1 MKILI
6 TGVAG
11 FIGFHVA
18 NKLIKSDFDLV
29 GIDNVNNYYDEQL
42 KLSRLSLLKKEG
54 LRFLKLDITDK
65 YVMSNFFNKENF
77 DIIIHLAAQAGVRY
91 SINKPFAYTDSNII
105 GFLNILEG
113 ARENNIKHL
122 IYASS
127 SSVYGFNQKTP
138 FSEDDTTDAPVSF
151 YAASKKSNEMM
162 AYSYSHLYKIPCTGL
177 RFFTVYGPWGRP
189 DMAYF
194 KFVKQILNNETIN
207 IFGQGK
213 MARDFTYIDDVVT
226 ALVSLIPVIPTI
238 NLKNKKFAPHEIFNI
253 GNNRTEKLEKF
264 IYIIEREL
272 NKKAIR
278 NYMDMQPGDV
288 INTWADTKKINKII
302 NFAPKISIEEGLPL
316 FISWYKSHYKLL

>member
-6 TGVAG
+6 TGVTG

-18 NKLIKSDFDLV
+18 NKLIKSEFDLV
-29 GIDNVNNYYDEQL
+29 GIDNVNSYYDKEL
-42 KLSRLSLLKKEG
+42 KLSRLSLLKTRG

-65 YVMSNFFNKENF
+65 YVMENLFNKENF
-77 DIIIHLAAQAGVRY
+77 DVIIHLAAQAGVRY
-91 SINKPFAYTDSNII
+91 SIKKPHAYIDSNII

-113 ARENNIKHL
+113 ARQNNIKHL

-127 SSVYGFNQKTP
+127 SSVYGHNQKTP
-138 FSEDDTTDAPVSF
+138 FSEDDTTDEPVSF

-162 AYSYSHLYKIPCTGL
+162 AYSYSRLYNIPCTGL

-194 KFVKQILNNETIN
+194 KFVKQILNKETIN
-207 IFGQGK
+207 IFGQGN

-226 ALVSLIPVIPTI
+226 ALVSLIPIIPKI
-238 NLKNKKFAPHEIFNI
+238 NFKKKKFAPHEIFNI
-253 GNNRTEKLEKF
+253 GNNKSEKLEKF

-278 NYMDMQPGDV
+278 NYIEMQPGDV
-288 INTWADTKKINKII
+288 INTWADTKKINEILK
-302 NFAPKISIEEGLPL
+302 FSPRISIEEGLPL
-316 FISWYKSHYKLL
+316 FIKWYKNHYKLL

>member
-18 NKLIKSDFDLV
+18 NKLIKSNFDLV

-91 SINKPFAYTDSNII
+91 SINKPFAYIDSNII

-226 ALVSLIPVIPTI
+226 ALISLIPVIPKI

>member
-6 TGVAG
+6 TGVTG

-18 NKLIKSDFDLV
+18 NKLIKNNFDLV
-29 GIDNVNNYYDEQL
+29 GVDNVNNYYDEEL
-42 KLSRLSLLKKEG
+42 KLSRLSLLKADG

-65 YVMSNFFNKENF
+65 PVMKNFFNKENF

-91 SINKPFAYTDSNII
+91 SINEPHAYIDSNIT

-113 ARENNIKHL
+113 ARQSNVKHL

-127 SSVYGFNQKTP
+127 SSVYGLNQKIP
-138 FSEDDTTDAPVSF
+138 FSEDDTTDAPISF

-162 AYSYSHLYKIPCTGL
+162 AHSYSHLYKIPCTGL

-226 ALVSLIPVIPTI
+226 ALVSLIPAIPKI

-253 GNNRTEKLEKF
+253 GNNRSEKLEKF

-278 NYMDMQPGDV
+278 NYMEMQPGDV
-288 INTWADTKKINKII
+288 INTWADTKKINKILK
-302 NFAPKISIEEGLPL
+302 FSPKISIEEGLPM
-316 FISWYKSHYKLL
+316 FIRWYKSHYKLF

>member
-6 TGVAG
+6 TGVTG

-18 NKLIKSDFDLV
+18 NKLINGNFDLV
-29 GIDNVNNYYDEQL
+29 GIDNLNNYYDEEL
-42 KLSRLSLLKKEG
+42 KLSRLFLLKKLG
-54 LRFLKLDITDK
+54 LRFLKLDITNK
-65 YVMSNFFNKENF
+65 VVIKKFFNKENF

-91 SINKPFAYTDSNII
+91 SINKPHAYTDSNII

-113 ARENNIKHL
+113 ARQNNIKHL

-127 SSVYGFNQKTP
+127 SSVYGLNQKIP
-138 FSEDDTTDAPVSF
+138 FSEDDITDSPVSF

-194 KFVKQILNNETIN
+194 KFVKKIINNEIIN
-207 IFGQGK
+207 IFGQGN

-226 ALVSLIPVIPTI
+226 ALVSLIPIIPKI

-253 GNNRTEKLEKF
+253 GNSKSEKLEKF
-264 IYIIEREL
+264 IHIIEGAL

-278 NYMDMQPGDV
+278 NYMEMQPGDV
-288 INTWADTKKINKII
+288 INTWADTKKINKILK
-302 NFAPKISIEEGLPL
+302 FSPKISIEEGLPL
-316 FISWYKSHYKLL
+316 FVRWYKSHYKLL

>member
-6 TGVAG
+6 TGVTG

-18 NKLIKSDFDLV
+18 NKLIKSEFDLV
-29 GIDNVNNYYDEQL
+29 GIDNVNSYYDEEL
-42 KLSRLSLLKKEG
+42 KLSRLSLLKTRG

-65 YVMSNFFNKENF
+65 YVMENLFNKENF
-77 DIIIHLAAQAGVRY
+77 DVIIHLAAQAGVRY
-91 SINKPFAYTDSNII
+91 SIKKPHAYTESNIT

-113 ARENNIKHL
+113 ARQNNIKHL

-127 SSVYGFNQKTP
+127 SSVYGHNEKTP
-138 FSEDDTTDAPVSF
+138 FSEDDTTDRPVSF

-162 AYSYSHLYKIPCTGL
+162 AYSYSHLYNIPCTGL

-207 IFGQGK
+207 IFGQGN

-226 ALVSLIPVIPTI
+226 ALVSLIPIIPKI
-238 NLKNKKFAPHEIFNI
+238 NLKKKKFAPHEIFNI
-253 GNNRTEKLEKF
+253 GNNKSEKLERF
-264 IYIIEREL
+264 IHIIEREL

-278 NYMDMQPGDV
+278 NYMEMQPGDV
-288 INTWADTKKINKII
+288 INTWADTKKINKVLK
-302 NFAPKISIEEGLPL
+302 FSPEISIEEGLRL
-316 FISWYKSHYKLL
+316 FIRWYKSHYKLL

>member
-6 TGVAG
+6 TGVTG

-18 NKLIKSDFDLV
+18 NKLIKSEFDLV
-29 GIDNVNNYYDEQL
+29 GIDNVNSYYNEEL
-42 KLSRLSLLKKEG
+42 KLSRLSLLKTRG

-65 YVMSNFFNKENF
+65 YVMENLFNKENF
-77 DIIIHLAAQAGVRY
+77 DVIIHLAAQAGVRY
-91 SINKPFAYTDSNII
+91 SIKKPHAYTESNIT

-113 ARENNIKHL
+113 ARQNNIKHL

-127 SSVYGFNQKTP
+127 SSVYGHNQKTP
-138 FSEDDTTDAPVSF
+138 FSEDDTTDGPVSF

-162 AYSYSHLYKIPCTGL
+162 AYSYSHLYNIPCTGL

-207 IFGQGK
+207 IFGQGN

-226 ALVSLIPVIPTI
+226 ALVSLISIIPKI
-238 NLKNKKFAPHEIFNI
+238 NLKKKKFAPHEIFNI
-253 GNNRTEKLEKF
+253 GNNKSEKLERF
-264 IYIIEREL
+264 IHIIEREL

-278 NYMDMQPGDV
+278 NYMEMQPGDV
-288 INTWADTKKINKII
+288 INTWADTKKINKVLK
-302 NFAPKISIEEGLPL
+302 FSPEISIEEGLPL
-316 FISWYKSHYKLL
+316 FIRWYKSHYKLL

>member
-6 TGVAG
+6 TGVTG

-18 NKLIKSDFDLV
+18 NKLINGNFDLV
-29 GIDNVNNYYDEQL
+29 GIDNLNNYYDEEL
-42 KLSRLSLLKKEG
+42 KLSRLFLLKKLG
-54 LRFLKLDITDK
+54 LRFLKLDITNK
-65 YVMSNFFNKENF
+65 VVLKKFFNKENF

-91 SINKPFAYTDSNII
+91 SINKPHAYTDSNIT

-113 ARENNIKHL
+113 ARQNNIKHL

-127 SSVYGFNQKTP
+127 SSVYGLNQKIP
-138 FSEDDTTDAPVSF
+138 FSEDDITDSPVSF

-194 KFVKQILNNETIN
+194 KFVKQIINNETIN
-207 IFGQGK
+207 IFGQGN

-226 ALVSLIPVIPTI
+226 ALVSLIPIIPKI

-253 GNNRTEKLEKF
+253 GNSKSEKLEKF
-264 IYIIEREL
+264 IHIIEGAL

-278 NYMDMQPGDV
+278 KG
-288 INTWADTKKINKII
+288 INVKI
-302 NFAPKISIEEGLPL
+302 L
-316 FISWYKSHYKLL
+316 

>member
-6 TGVAG
+6 TGVTG

-18 NKLIKSDFDLV
+18 KKIIKSDFDLV
-29 GIDNVNNYYDEQL
+29 GIDNINSYYDEEL
-42 KLSRLSLLKKEG
+42 KLSRLSLLKTEG
-54 LRFLKLDITDK
+54 LRFLKLDITDNN
-65 YVMSNFFNKENF
+65 VMKNLFNKENF

-91 SINKPFAYTDSNII
+91 SIKKPHAYTDSNIT

-113 ARENNIKHL
+113 ARQNNIKHL

-127 SSVYGFNQKTP
+127 SSVYGLNQKTP
-138 FSEDDTTDAPVSF
+138 FSEDDITDEPISF
-151 YAASKKSNEMM
+151 YAASKKSNEIM

-194 KFVKQILNNETIN
+194 KFVKQVLNNETIN
-207 IFGQGK
+207 IFGQGN

-226 ALVSLIPVIPTI
+226 ALVSLIHVIPKI
-238 NLKNKKFAPHEIFNI
+238 NVKKKKFAPHEIFNI
-253 GNNRTEKLEKF
+253 GNNKSETLEKF
-264 IYIIEREL
+264 IHIIEREL

-278 NYMDMQPGDV
+278 NYIEMQPGDV
-288 INTWADTKKINKII
+288 INTWADTKKIKKILK
-302 NFAPKISIEEGLPL
+302 FSPKISIEEGLPL
-316 FISWYKSHYKLL
+316 FIKWYKSHYKLL

>member
-18 NKLIKSDFDLV
+18 NKLIKSNFDLV

-42 KLSRLSLLKKEG
+42 KLSRLSLLNKEG
-54 LRFLKLDITDK
+54 LRFIKLDITDK

-226 ALVSLIPVIPTI
+226 ALVSLIPVIPKI

>member
-6 TGVAG
+6 TGVTG

-18 NKLIKSDFDLV
+18 NKLINGNFDLV
-29 GIDNVNNYYDEQL
+29 GIDNLNNYYDEEL
-42 KLSRLSLLKKEG
+42 KLSRLFLLKKLG
-54 LRFLKLDITDK
+54 LRFLKLDITNK
-65 YVMSNFFNKENF
+65 VVLKKFFNKENF

-91 SINKPFAYTDSNII
+91 SINKPHAYTDSNIT

-113 ARENNIKHL
+113 ARQNNIKHL

-127 SSVYGFNQKTP
+127 SSVYGLNQKIP
-138 FSEDDTTDAPVSF
+138 FSEDDITDSPVSF

-194 KFVKQILNNETIN
+194 KFVKQIINNETIN
-207 IFGQGK
+207 IFGQGN

-226 ALVSLIPVIPTI
+226 ALVSLIPIIPKI

-253 GNNRTEKLEKF
+253 GNSKSEKLEKF
-264 IYIIEREL
+264 IHIIEGAL

-278 NYMDMQPGDV
+278 NYMEMQPGDV
-288 INTWADTKKINKII
+288 INTWADTKKINKILK
-302 NFAPKISIEEGLPL
+302 FSPKISIEEGLPL
-316 FISWYKSHYKLL
+316 FVRWYKSHYKLL